1 MNITIR
7 VLALASFALIIAG
20 CDDGAAN
27 EPVAVRPAV
36 TAVSTAVS
44 ALGRLEPEHGIIR
57 IAAPSIPGVT
67 AGVVVRDLLVDEGD
81 TVEAGQLLAVTDL
94 FDILEAAVT
103 QAQASLALTHLQAE
117 SAVSRADSTCV
128 LADVHEQ
135 EAARRADWETSIVA
149 SREEAER
156 ARGIAVSSRAACAA
170 ERTAAV
176 AVAATVAVAEAMLAR
191 ARADARQA
199 HVFAPTDGRVLRIHS
214 RPGTAVSSR
223 GLLELGRVDRMF
235 ALAEVYETDIH
246 QVRVGQR
253 ATVTSPALPATLGGA
268 VYRIRQKVEKQ
279 DEIGT
284 DPAARKDARIVEVE
298 IALDDPAAAAA
309 LTNLQVIVIMGQ
321 GN

>member
-1 MNITIR
+1 MNMTIR
-7 VLALASFALIIAG
+7 ALALAGFSLTIAG

-27 EPVAVRPAV
+27 EPATNTPAMSV
-36 TAVSTAVS
+36 MSMAVS
-44 ALGRLEPEHGIIR
+44 ALGRLEPEHGILR
-57 IAAPSIPGVT
+57 VAAPSLPGVT
-67 AGVVVRDLLVDEGD
+67 GGVVVRDLLVEEGD
-81 TVEAGQLLAVTDL
+81 TVEVGQLLAVTDL
-94 FDILEAAVT
+94 IDILESAVT
-103 QAQASLALTHLQAE
+103 QAEASLALAHLQAE
-117 SAVSRADSTCV
+117 SAGSRADSTCV

-156 ARGIAVSSRAACAA
+156 ARGIAISSRAACSAA
-170 ERTAAV
+170 RTAAV
-176 AVAATVAVAEAMLAR
+176 AEAATVAVAEAMLAR

-235 ALAEVYETDIH
+235 ALAEVYETDI
-246 QVRVGQR
+246 QRVRVGQR
-253 ATVTSPALPATLGGA
+253 ATVSSPALPSALGGE

-298 IALDDPAAAAA
+298 IALDEPAAAAA
-309 LTNLQVIVIMGQ
+309 LTNLQVIVVMGQ